1 MALHRLD
8 GLVIPKQKRRIMA
21 YTLIDK
27 IDILQEQLDRGFR
40 DKWVADIALDIID
53 EYRRQL
59 WQNDTQQYAPNNHH
73 HFVAVENDWGSK
85 SVWHS

>member
-1 MALHRLD
+1 MTLHRLD
-8 GLVIPKQKRRIMA
+8 GLVIPKQKRRTMA

-40 DKWVADIALDIID
+40 DKWMADIVLDVID

-73 HFVAVENDWGSK
+73 PFVVGENDGGSK
-85 SVWHS
+85 SVYLS

>member
-8 GLVIPKQKRRIMA
+8 GLVIPKQKRRTMA

-40 DKWVADIALDIID
+40 DKWMADIVLDVID

-59 WQNDTQQYAPNNHH
+59 WQNDTQQYAPINDHP
-73 HFVAVENDWGSK
+73 FVVVENDGGSK
-85 SVWHS
+85 SVYLS

>member
-8 GLVIPKQKRRIMA
+8 GLVIPKQKRRTMA

-40 DKWVADIALDIID
+40 DKWVADIALDVID

-73 HFVAVENDWGSK
+73 PFVVVENDGGSK
-85 SVWHS
+85 SVYLS